1 MSKKIFLFIS
11 VSILSAAFLFSLNSV
26 AIKAQNFSENQDNQ
40 YVPPVVSHKESE
52 SGLNFYLYPSEEY
65 VQQMHEE
72 GLSDEDIAKI
82 WDSAEPND
90 KTEQQLLSVETSE
103 EMSEEELAQRTAHTP
118 RATARLIEYLASTS
132 NEQARLI
139 LEDPELLNMM
149 LMDYYWEPYEE
160 ANPFE
165 LLRHQVIEKAP
176 SYHEHNW
183 MYFEVTDQNNDTKLF
198 RYCQDCKKWQ
208 AFDNE

>member
-52 SGLNFYLYPSEEY
+52 SGLNFFLYPSEEY

-82 WDSAEPND
+82 WDSAKPND

-103 EMSEEELAQRTAHTP
+103 EMSEEELAQRTAPAFRKSSAKISAAARHVISG
-118 RATARLIEYLASTS
+118 RANRQAAPGKTRRSNPART
-132 NEQARLI
+132 R
-139 LEDPELLNMM
+139 
-149 LMDYYWEPYEE
+149 
-160 ANPFE
+160 
-165 LLRHQVIEKAP
+165 K
-176 SYHEHNW
+176 
-183 MYFEVTDQNNDTKLF
+183 
-198 RYCQDCKKWQ
+198 
-208 AFDNE
+208 

>member
-82 WDSAEPND
+82 WDSANQTTKQNSSCFLWKHLRKCPKKN
-90 KTEQQLLSVETSE
+90 
-103 EMSEEELAQRTAHTP
+103 
-118 RATARLIEYLASTS
+118 
-132 NEQARLI
+132 
-139 LEDPELLNMM
+139 LLNVQHT
-149 LMDYYWEPYEE
+149 LPRDRSPDRIPCIHIKRTGTPDSGGPG
-160 ANPFE
+160 ASQHDVDG
-165 LLRHQVIEKAP
+165 LLLGALRR
-176 SYHEHNW
+176 S
-183 MYFEVTDQNNDTKLF
+183 
-198 RYCQDCKKWQ
+198 
-208 AFDNE
+208 

>member
-90 KTEQQLLSVETSE
+90 KTEQQLL
-103 EMSEEELAQRTAHTP
+103 
-118 RATARLIEYLASTS
+118 
-132 NEQARLI
+132 
-139 LEDPELLNMM
+139 
-149 LMDYYWEPYEE
+149 
-160 ANPFE
+160 
-165 LLRHQVIEKAP
+165 LLRNH
-176 SYHEHNW
+176 
-183 MYFEVTDQNNDTKLF
+183 LF
-198 RYCQDCKKWQ
+198 CL
-208 AFDNE
+208 A